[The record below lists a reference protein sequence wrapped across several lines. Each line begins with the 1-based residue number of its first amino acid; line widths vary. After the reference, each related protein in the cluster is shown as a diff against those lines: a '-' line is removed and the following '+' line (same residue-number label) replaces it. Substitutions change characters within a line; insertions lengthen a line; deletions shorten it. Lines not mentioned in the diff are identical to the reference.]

1 MKNLKPQTSNFK
13 PQTSNLKLQT
23 SINMSYTIP
32 PGTRIGHVHLKVAD
46 LERSLKF
53 YRDLLGGS
61 ENYRFPETGPPAF
74 VVVRLGESDVG
85 LGQLGDGAPLHGQAQ
100 RPAQGHR
107 IELCLYVA
115 DVDATVERLKQ
126 SGTPVLLA
134 PQDQPWGERV
144 AYVADPDGNLL
155 MLTCAPR
162 DPEPKVEAG
171 FQER

>member
-1 MKNLKPQTSNFK
+1 MKG
-13 PQTSNLKLQT
+13 
-23 SINMSYTIP
+23 I
-32 PGTRIGHVHLKVAD
+32 V
-46 LERSLKF
+46 RSLFPMLSVEDLPRSLAF

-85 LGQLGDGAPLHGQAQ
+85 LGQLGDGPPLHGQAQ

-115 DVDATVERLKQ
+115 DVDATVDRLKQ
-126 SGTPVLLA
+126 AGTPVLLA

-155 MLTCAPR
+155 MLTREQPE
-162 DPEPKVEAG
+162 PEPKVEAP
-171 FQER
+171 FPDR

>member
-1 MKNLKPQTSNFK
+1 MKGIVRGLFPMLS
-13 PQTSNLKLQT
+13 
-23 SINMSYTIP
+23 
-32 PGTRIGHVHLKVAD
+32 VDD
-46 LERSLKF
+46 LSRSLGF

-74 VVVRLGESDVG
+74 VVVRLGESDIG
-85 LGQLGDGAPLHGQAQ
+85 LGQLGEGPPLHGQVQ

-126 SGTPVLLA
+126 AGTPVLLA
-134 PQDQPWGERV
+134 PRDQPWGERV

-155 MLTCAPR
+155 MLTREQAEQETVV
-162 DPEPKVEAG
+162 EPL
-171 FQER
+171 FPDT